1 MSESESNE
9 EDHDMEDVDEGVSH
23 KPFKDSKPSSE
34 FGGSEEEGSNSSNS
48 SDFIVEDDNVVEL
61 PAQFSME
68 SHQDLSHQFKKIFQ
82 LFVHVA
88 VQTPKRRES
97 FMKSRLAG
105 GQLPVVDLILNNCIS
120 LAR

>member
-9 EDHDMEDVDEGVSH
+9 EDDMEGVDEGVSH
-23 KPFKDSKPSSE
+23 KPFKGSKPSSE
-34 FGGSEEEGSNSSNS
+34 FGGSEDEGSNSSNS

-61 PAQFSME
+61 PVQFSME

-82 LFVHVA
+82 FFVHVA

-105 GQLPVVDLILNNCIS
+105 GQSSVVELIFNNCITS
-120 LAR
+120 AR